1 MSPRFL
7 LCTDLDRTLLPN
19 GAQPESP
26 GARRYFAQLGARPDV
41 SLAYVSGRSLELV
54 CAAIDGYELPRPDY
68 ILADVGSSIYAP
80 ADGHWQRWEA
90 WDREIA
96 PDWHG
101 KSRADLARLFAAI
114 EDLELQEAHKQHTF
128 KLSYYVALEVDKEA
142 LLNRMQNILDREET
156 RTSLIW
162 SIDEPAGIALLD
174 VLPAGATKKH
184 AIEFLIKQEHFN
196 PAYTVFAGDSG
207 NDLPVLT
214 SAVQSVLV
222 ANASDEVKKEARSEA
237 DRKGLSYAL
246 YIARGGL
253 FGMNGNYSAG
263 IIEGLL
269 HYIPEAKQWLQVN
282 DP

>member
-19 GAQPESP
+19 GAQPESS
-26 GARRYFAQLGARPDV
+26 GARHYFAQLGARHDV

-54 CAAIDGYELPRPDY
+54 CDAIGDYELPQPDY

-80 ADGHWQRWEA
+80 ANGNWQRWQA
-90 WDREIA
+90 WDRAIA

-114 EDLELQEAHKQHTF
+114 EDLKLQEAHKQHTF
-128 KLSYYVALEVDKEA
+128 KLSYYVSLEVDKEA
-142 LLNRMQNILDREET
+142 LLSKMQDILDREEI
-156 RTSLIW
+156 RASLIG

-184 AIEFLIKQEHFN
+184 AIEFLIQQQHFN

-214 SAVQSVLV
+214 SAIQSVLV
-222 ANASDEVKKEARSEA
+222 ANASEEVKREARLEA
-237 DRKGLSYAL
+237 DRNGLSHAL

-263 IIEGLL
+263 IIEGLV
-269 HYIPEAKQWLQVN
+269 HYIPEAIQWLQVS